1 MNAKCSRRILL
12 DVPCLVPL
20 SSRAFNRKTNRIMQL
35 SVSGKRL
42 DVGDSL
48 RTHVGKILQ
57 TAVDRYF
64 GRALEGKVVFER
76 QRHLFRADISV
87 HVRRGMTLQSHH
99 EAADPYAAFDGA
111 LERLDHRLKRHKGRI
126 KDRKRGKN
134 LAPDEGVF
142 EAARYAVIETEAE
155 TLDSDQLAA
164 PIVAEM
170 TTDIGTH
177 SVGEA
182 VARLDL
188 GQKPVLMFRNSA
200 NGQFNVVYRRAD
212 GAIGWID
219 PGAASSAPTKR

>member
-1 MNAKCSRRILL
+1 
-12 DVPCLVPL
+12 
-20 SSRAFNRKTNRIMQL
+20 MQL

-48 RTHVGKILQ
+48 RNHVGKILQ
-57 TAVDRYF
+57 AAVDRYF

-76 QRHLFRADISV
+76 QRHIFRADISV

-111 LERLDHRLKRHKGRI
+111 VERLDHRLKRHKGRI
-126 KDRKRGKN
+126 ADRKRGKH
-134 LAPDEGVF
+134 AAADEVVF
-142 EAARYAVIETEAE
+142 EAARYAVIEPEAE
-155 TLDSDQLAA
+155 SLADEPAAA

-170 TTDIGTH
+170 ATEIATL

-188 GQKPVLMFRNSA
+188 GQKQVLMFRNRA
-200 NGQFNVVYRRAD
+200 NGELNVVYRRAD
-212 GAIGWID
+212 AAIGWID
-219 PGAASSAPTKR
+219 PGAANAGAAKR

>member
-1 MNAKCSRRILL
+1 
-12 DVPCLVPL
+12 
-20 SSRAFNRKTNRIMQL
+20 MQL

-48 RTHVGKILQ
+48 RNHVGKILQ
-57 TAVDRYF
+57 AAVDRYF

-76 QRHLFRADISV
+76 QRHIFRADISV
-87 HVRRGMTLQSHH
+87 HVRRGMTLQSHN
-99 EAADPYAAFDGA
+99 EASDPYAAFDGA
-111 LERLDHRLKRHKGRI
+111 VERHDHRLKRHKGRI
-126 KDRKRGKN
+126 KDRKRGKGSD
-134 LAPDEGVF
+134 AEDGVF

-155 TLDSDQLAA
+155 TLDETQLAA

-219 PGAASSAPTKR
+219 PGAQSATPAKR

>member
-1 MNAKCSRRILL
+1 
-12 DVPCLVPL
+12 
-20 SSRAFNRKTNRIMQL
+20 MQL

-48 RTHVGKILQ
+48 RSHVANALGV
-57 TAVDRYF
+57 AVDRYF
-64 GRALEGKVVFER
+64 GRAIEGKVVFER

-111 LERLDHRLKRHKGRI
+111 VERLDHRLKRHKGRI
-126 KDRKRGKN
+126 ADRKRGKH
-134 LAPDEGVF
+134 AAEESPF
-142 EAARYAVIETEAE
+142 EPARYAVIETEAE
-155 TLDSDQLAA
+155 SLADEPAAA

-170 TTDIGTH
+170 TTEIATL

-188 GQKPVLMFRNSA
+188 GQKQVLMFRNKA

-212 GAIGWID
+212 AAIGWID
-219 PGAASSAPTKR
+219 PGPTASAAKR